1 MEKKMN
7 RQQKKQNLS
16 NKITQSLDGYYFD
29 IQSISSSTPIDESQ
43 LVKLATKFTVGLAT
57 VWWTALEI
65 KDYIKL
71 KRMDSKIEDSLN
83 DILSGKDSNINNS
96 Y

>member
-1 MEKKMN
+1 MN
-7 RQQKKQNLS
+7 KNQKKQVLS
-16 NKITQSLDGYYFD
+16 NKINSSLDGYYFD

-43 LVKLATKFTVGLAT
+43 LIKLVTKLAVGAAT

-71 KRMDSKIEDSLN
+71 KKMDSKIEDSLH
-83 DILSGKDSNINNS
+83 DILSGKDSDFNS
-96 Y
+96 SY